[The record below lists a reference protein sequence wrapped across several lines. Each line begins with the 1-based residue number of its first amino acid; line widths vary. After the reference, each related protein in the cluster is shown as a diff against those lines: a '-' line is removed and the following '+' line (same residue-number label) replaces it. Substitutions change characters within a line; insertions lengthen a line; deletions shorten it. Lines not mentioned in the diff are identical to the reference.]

1 MSSPF
6 RRSSRDRSKR
16 WGVPLVLSIPVLLFI
31 WVFGLI
37 WFVSKVPTAPV
48 NDQTRTDAV
57 IVLTGG
63 TGRLEA
69 GLQIL
74 SDGYAKLLFVSGV
87 ARGVDVQALLKL
99 VRRKPDDFACCIAV
113 GYRADNTAGNAIE
126 TTQWIK
132 NNRLVSLRLVTASY
146 HMPRSLYEFTKAMPA
161 IKIIPHP
168 VFPPKF
174 KRDGWW
180 RWPGTAK
187 LLANE
192 FNKFLIAKAGIGPDV
207 KRLWDSKP

>member
-1 MSSPF
+1 MSWSS
-6 RRSSRDRSKR
+6 RRSSRG
-16 WGVPLVLSIPVLLFI
+16 WGLRILYCVTALMLVWLL
-31 WVFGLI
+31 GLT
-37 WFVSKVPTAPV
+37 WFVGKVPTRPHE
-48 NDQTRTDAV
+48 DQTRTDAI

-63 TGRLEA
+63 TGRLES
-69 GLQIL
+69 GLQL
-74 SDGYAKLLFVSGV
+74 LAAGYAKQLFVSGV

-132 NNRLVSLRLVTASY
+132 ENKLKSLRLVTASY
-146 HMPRSLYEFTKAMPA
+146 HMPRSFYEFTKAMPT

-168 VFPPKF
+168 VFPPQF
-174 KRDGWW
+174 KRNDWW

-187 LLANE
+187 LLASE
-192 FNKFLIAKAGIGPDV
+192 FNKFLIAKMGIGHDM
-207 KRLWDSKP
+207 KRMWESKP

>member
-1 MSSPF
+1 MNSAF
-6 RRSSRDRSKR
+6 RRPGRGRSKR
-16 WGVPLVLSIPVLLFI
+16 WGLPLISSIFALFLI

-37 WFVSKVPTAPV
+37 WFVSKVPTVPV
-48 NDQTRTDAV
+48 NDQTKTDAV

-74 SDGYAKLLFVSGV
+74 SEGFGKLLFVSGV
-87 ARGVDVQALLKL
+87 ARGVDVQVLLKL
-99 VRRKPDDFACCIAV
+99 VRRKPDDFTCCIAV

-126 TTQWIK
+126 TSQWIK
-132 NNRLVSLRLVTASY
+132 KNKLTSLRLVTASY
-146 HMPRSLYEFTKAMPA
+146 HMPRSLYEFTRAMPA

-168 VFPPKF
+168 VFPPQF

-187 LLANE
+187 LLASE
-192 FNKFLIAKAGIGPDV
+192 FNKFLIAKAGLGPDV
-207 KRLWDSKP
+207 KRLWDRKP